1 MMDNST
7 SEQPL
12 QPRTN
17 TSPLGFNGELH
28 ETAGWQILG
37 SYRAYNPVL
46 RRFHSPDNMSPF
58 GRGGINAYAYGGG
71 DPINHID
78 PTGHFF
84 GAIGAAFSRV
94 ASAIGNITVNTS
106 WSRRL
111 ATIRRQGLSGRG
123 APTAARQMAAEPG
136 GVLEQNIAPARPV
149 RLPEAVLEDMP
160 DAVMRNIVSRLEG
173 RDLVNLAATSS
184 RMNER
189 VNSNLL
195 PLDRVLDRNMITA
208 RRPGESHPY
217 ILKAQ
222 HAALGGIQGVTGG
235 QVRRAGYDERN
246 LSVVRMTAG
255 LGGYVSWRDLHLD
268 MALIRGDLARHREIM
283 VYHPWG
289 NDTRRLEMLP

>member
-7 SEQPL
+7 SEQPSQL
-12 QPRTN
+12 RTN
-17 TSPLGFNGELH
+17 TSRLGFNGELH

-136 GVLEQNIAPARPV
+136 GALEQNIAPARPV

-222 HAALGGIQGVTGG
+222 HAALGGIKGVTGG
-235 QVRRAGYDERN
+235 QLRRGGFTGAD
-246 LSVVRMTAG
+246 LTL
-255 LGGYVSWRDLHLD
+255 LGITPTPPGYVNFRDVNLD
-268 MALIRGDLARHREIM
+268 GALIRGNLAQHREIIARRS
-283 VYHPWG
+283 W
-289 NDTRRLEMLP
+289 DTRRLEMLP